1 MAVQKYLGVDYGSA
15 RVGLAVANSSAGLA
29 RPAATMAPEKLAEF
43 VAERGPFDV
52 IVVGLPR
59 GLDGQETPQ
68 TLAVRRFV
76 TDHIEAMAPRV
87 ELQDEAAT
95 SAVAEE
101 RLRQSGKRYLRE
113 QIDAEAAAIILQD
126 WLDHHADR

>member
-1 MAVQKYLGVDYGSA
+1 
-15 RVGLAVANSSAGLA
+15 VANSSVGLA
-29 RPAATMAPEKLAEF
+29 RPAATVAPDKLAEF
-43 VAERGPFDV
+43 LAARGPFDV

-68 TLAVRRFV
+68 TLVVRRFV
-76 TDHIEAMAPRV
+76 DDVLEKLAPRV

-101 RLRQSGKRYLRE
+101 RLRQSGKRYRRE

-126 WLDHHADR
+126 WLDNHADR